1 MGVQGR
7 QELDR
12 AVTGGVLDGVSLRT
26 ITSIDDL
33 AECKRWAGERRETPL
48 MFDTESAG
56 LSPYRDECR
65 LIQIGDMRTGWAA
78 PAKLWGGGVLEIL
91 RDYRGELG
99 AHNAPYDYRVIDRQ
113 MGLKLNW
120 AKIHDTLPITHL
132 NDSLGAHGLKPR
144 AAQDIDPRA
153 MVGEKIL
160 QDAMAKNHWTWAT
173 VPLDYPGYTAYGA
186 LDPVLTAHLFHKH
199 GPKIMSQFREAYDL
213 ERATGRIAAGMMD
226 AGMLLDVPY
235 IERQIEQMETWQRG
249 AMAWLR
255 REFGLT
261 SVNSAA
267 QIERALHSVGIPT
280 LVWTKNGAAS
290 TDKDTLKLY
299 ANTYPEHRHLI
310 ETISYARKTNKIVN
324 DHLRK
329 FLELRDSDDVIH
341 ASINTCQ
348 ARTSR
353 QSVTDPPMQ
362 TFDRDVPMIRGSY
375 RPRPGSAFVTVDADQ
390 IEARMAAHF
399 SDDPGMIEM
408 FHDADGSG
416 IDFFRLM
423 AGRIFQ
429 EDPKDIPKFDVRRQ
443 LTKNSTYARIY
454 GSGLDRMALT
464 AGVPV
469 AQAEPVYNAFGQ
481 MYPGLDR
488 LMQRI
493 IMRCKAEVRAGRR
506 GFVTTPTGRVLYTDR
521 NREYAGLNYMIQG
534 HSAEIL
540 KLKVIELDAAGL
552 GPFLRLTIHDEIM
565 GEFPKDQAK
574 DALATMTRIL
584 TDRET
589 YRVPLTWDGKILE
602 ERWVKG

>member
-1 MGVQGR
+1 M
-7 QELDR
+7 
-12 AVTGGVLDGVSLRT
+12 TGGVLDGVTLRT
-26 ITSIDDL
+26 ISSIDDL

-48 MFDTESAG
+48 CFDTESAG

-65 LIQIGDMRTGWAA
+65 LIQIGDMHTGWAA

-91 RDYRGELG
+91 RDYQGDLG
-99 AHNAPYDYRVIDRQ
+99 AHNSPYDWRVIHEQ

-120 AKIHDTLPITHL
+120 AKIHDTLTITHL

-153 MVGEKIL
+153 MIGEQIL
-160 QDAMAKNHWTWAT
+160 KEAMAKNHWTWAT
-173 VPLDYPGYTAYGA
+173 VPLDYPGYNAYGA
-186 LDPVLTAHLFHKH
+186 LDPVLTAHLIHKH
-199 GPKIMSQFREAYDL
+199 GPKILSKFREAYDL
-213 ERATGRIAAGMMD
+213 ERATGRIAASMMD

-235 IERQIEQMETWQRG
+235 IEKQIDHLEKWQRG

-255 REFGLT
+255 EQFQIT

-267 QIERALHSVGIPT
+267 QLERALHSVDIPT
-280 LVWTKNGAAS
+280 LVWTDNGNPS
-290 TDKDTLKLY
+290 FDKDALKLY
-299 ANTYPEHRHLI
+299 ANNYPQHRHLI
-310 ETISYARKTNKIVN
+310 STISYARKTHKIVN

-375 RPRPGSAFVTVDADQ
+375 RPRPGNAFVTVDADQ

-399 SDDPGMIEM
+399 SSDPGMIEM
-408 FHDADGSG
+408 FRQADESG

-429 EDPKDIPKFDVRRQ
+429 VDPAEIPKSDVRRQ

-469 AQAEPVYNAFGQ
+469 EQAEPVYRAFGQ
-481 MYPGLDR
+481 LYPGPDR
-488 LMQRI
+488 LMQQI
-493 IMRCKAEVRAGRR
+493 IQKCKAEVRAGRR

-521 NREYAGLNYMIQG
+521 NREYAGLNYKIQG

-540 KLKVIELDAAGL
+540 KKKVIELDAAGY
-552 GPFLRLTIHDEIM
+552 GSMLRLTIHDEVVLECSA
-565 GEFPKDQAK
+565 GSAK
-574 DALATMTRIL
+574 QTMHDVERIL
-584 TDRET
+584 TDRTT
-589 YRVPLTWDGKILE
+589 YQVPLTWGGKVLT
-602 ERWVKG
+602 ERWQKS